1 MQSKELKE
9 SNVQVKNNTTE
20 LNVVKKEIK
29 HFKAG
34 ENFVDD
40 SYGYT
45 WSEVVKN
52 YLKTGYKVEEKKQEV
67 FVLGKTYKVLKRDTV
82 TAFYD
87 ENGNALFDVEN
98 QRLEREYDWLSSR
111 EEQKAELDAN
121 EETENVL
128 QKSNKAEEQSEQV
141 EDDIKAEGL
150 VDNSVVVES
159 NEEKYV
165 GVDGAISK
173 LQKELKTAEPKDFA
187 KPIMEYLIGR
197 CKESESLAE
206 DICQIHKTWKK
217 CYEFIVEKA
226 KKKLGGKSGPVRSDV
241 VFEWAEDYYHKNDK
255 VAEEEKK
262 TKKVTEKKTKD
273 VEKKKEKAEK
283 SNVSKENKAKEEY
296 DTTLKSGID
305 NHKFSKEEI
314 EERDTKVEK
323 EIQKPK
329 QQPKKNNKDMDGQ
342 LDFFSML
349 GI

>member
-1 MQSKELKE
+1 MQNKELKE

-34 ENFVDD
+34 QSLVAD

-52 YLKTGYKVEEKKQEV
+52 YLKTGYKAEEKRQEV

-87 ENGNALFDVEN
+87 ECGSALFDVEN
-98 QRLEREYDWLSSR
+98 QRLESEYDWLSSK
-111 EEQKAELDAN
+111 EEQKTELDAN

-128 QKSNKAEEQSEQV
+128 QESNKAEENSEQV
-141 EDDIKAEGL
+141 EDDTKAEVL
-150 VDNSVVVES
+150 ADNSVVVES

-165 GVDGAISK
+165 GIDGAVSK
-173 LQKELKTAEPKDFA
+173 LQKELKTAE
-187 KPIMEYLIGR
+187 PIMEYLIGR

-206 DICQIHKTWKK
+206 DICQTHKTWKK

-226 KKKLGGKSGPVRSDV
+226 KKKLGGKSGPVRSDI
-241 VFEWAEDYYHKNDK
+241 VFEWAEDYYHKDDK
-255 VAEEEKK
+255 AEEEKK
-262 TKKVTEKKTKD
+262 AKKEAEKKTKSAMEQKKKVD
-273 VEKKKEKAEK
+273 EEKEKSIEEKPIEKKSVEKIQPIKEVVVSEQKPEKKKE
-283 SNVSKENKAKEEY
+283 
-296 DTTLKSGID
+296 
-305 NHKFSKEEI
+305 
-314 EERDTKVEK
+314 
-323 EIQKPK
+323 
-329 QQPKKNNKDMDGQ
+329 QPKSKKNSKDMDGQ

-349 GI
+349 GV

>member
-1 MQSKELKE
+1 MQNKELKE

-34 ENFVDD
+34 QSSVAD

-52 YLKTGYKVEEKKQEV
+52 YLKTGYKAEEKRQEV

-87 ENGNALFDVEN
+87 ECGSALFDVEN
-98 QRLEREYDWLSSR
+98 QRLESEYDWLSSK
-111 EEQKAELDAN
+111 EEQKTELDAN

-128 QKSNKAEEQSEQV
+128 QESNKAEENSEQV
-141 EDDIKAEGL
+141 EDDTKAEVL
-150 VDNSVVVES
+150 ADNSVVVES

-165 GVDGAISK
+165 GIDGAVSK

-187 KPIMEYLIGR
+187 EPIMEYLIDR

-206 DICQIHKTWKK
+206 DICQTHKTWKK

-226 KKKLGGKSGPVRSDV
+226 KKKLGGKSGPVRSDI
-241 VFEWAEDYYHKNDK
+241 VFEWAEDYYHKDDK
-255 VAEEEKK
+255 VEEEKK
-262 TKKVTEKKTKD
+262 AKKEAEKKTKSD
-273 VEKKKEKAEK
+273 MEQKKKVDEEKEKSIEEKPIEKKSVEKIQPIKEVVVSEQKPEKKKE
-283 SNVSKENKAKEEY
+283 
-296 DTTLKSGID
+296 
-305 NHKFSKEEI
+305 
-314 EERDTKVEK
+314 
-323 EIQKPK
+323 
-329 QQPKKNNKDMDGQ
+329 QPKSKKNSKDMDGQ

-349 GI
+349 GV